1 MRQIATRC
9 LALSSL
15 GLTKILIRN
24 LWNIVNRQN
33 LSGIPVLETRPTMGW
48 MFDYRLVDFFR
59 KGKKV
64 KGTVTR
70 KKRKTLKRL
79 YIQGES
85 KGLVPCSDWGNI
97 MSYQV

>member
-1 MRQIATRC
+1 MRQIATCC

-70 KKRKTLKRL
+70 KKKENTEKAI
-79 YIQGES
+79 YTGGIQGF
-85 KGLVPCSDWGNI
+85 GP
-97 MSYQV
+97 MQ